1 MASTDMTLHVELMGQ
16 DRDLLERTCEN
27 LEWYRKHLQEQA
39 QLQTEREAMNR
50 HGAMIAH
57 EAKEQEIQKWGA
69 SYKVE
74 RQPL

>member
-1 MASTDMTLHVELMGQ
+1 MASTTMTLHVELSGL

-39 QLQTEREAMNR
+39 QVQQEREAQMR

-74 RQPL
+74 PQPL